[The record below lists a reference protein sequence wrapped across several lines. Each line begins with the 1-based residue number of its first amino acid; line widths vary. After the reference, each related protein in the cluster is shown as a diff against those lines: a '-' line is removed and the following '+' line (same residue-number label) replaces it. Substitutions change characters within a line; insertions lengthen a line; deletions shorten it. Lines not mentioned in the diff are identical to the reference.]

1 MALNPK
7 APEFQPGQSIS
18 NIKDSR
24 TTSMQ
29 HFAPEFP
36 VEVWNPTII
45 EERLNP
51 LTFREVS
58 NLPIVGEF
66 NKQPITEEV
75 RNLQINEDVWNHTYL
90 PPTISPQA
98 LPYVL
103 PGCGPINIIKRIDEV
118 EKYQR
123 LIKEDLVW
131 LNGEKNYAMCPLKQT
146 GHMSIMQ
153 RLEDLERSS
162 REYKDEYFKL
172 REEKVSAG
180 FNIMTGIGGHTMH
193 FTTFLV

>member
-1 MALNPK
+1 M
-7 APEFQPGQSIS
+7 
-18 NIKDSR
+18 
-24 TTSMQ
+24 
-29 HFAPEFP
+29 
-36 VEVWNPTII
+36 
-45 EERLNP
+45 
-51 LTFREVS
+51 
-58 NLPIVGEF
+58 
-66 NKQPITEEV
+66 
-75 RNLQINEDVWNHTYL
+75 
-90 PPTISPQA
+90 SPQA

-131 LNGEKNYAMCPLKQT
+131 LNGEKNYDMCPLKQT

-180 FNIMTGIGGHTMH
+180 FNIMTGIGGAHYVLH
-193 FTTFLV
+193 NILGIGHLISIKAFSVLIGKQS